1 MEEVQVVADGLVE
14 RLLGAELHSAG
25 KQHAPLPA
33 DQNRV
38 GSEGEVVRDRQVL
51 TGIWMRQQNRSL

>member
-1 MEEVQVVADGLVE
+1 MEVVGDGLVE

-25 KQHAPLPA
+25 KQQVPLPS

-38 GSEGEVVRDRQVL
+38 LSEGERVRIRQVL
-51 TGIWMRQQNRSL
+51 TGIWMGKENRKH